1 MAKKAE
7 NIVPEQDS
15 EIILQWIRTNNLK
28 DIDLVLPKNKLIT
41 ITGVSWS
48 WKSSLAMSIAWNPKY
63 EIVAWDIKLD
73 STSLKSLTADERS
86 KLWIFLTFQNVP
98 EIPWVKLFEFLKN
111 IYDIRQEKPTTFIS
125 FKKIIEPLME
135 ELWIDKDFLRR
146 DLNVGFSWWEK
157 RKIEVLQIK
166 LLKPQVIILDE
177 IDSWLDV
184 NAVKLVSEL
193 LKETNSEN
201 NTFIIITHLFEMLEG
216 LPIEKVLI
224 IDKWEIKEI
233 GDNKLMEKIKKEGF

>member
-1 MAKKAE
+1 MLKIE
-7 NIVPEQDS
+7 NLTVQIKGK
-15 EIILQWIRTNNLK
+15 EILKNISFDFELWKNYCILG
-28 DIDLVLPKNKLIT
+28 KN
-41 ITGVSWS
+41 WS

-111 IYDIRQEKPTTFIS
+111 IYDVRQEKPTTFIS
-125 FKKIIEPLME
+125 FKKIIEPLIE

-201 NTFIIITHLFEMLEG
+201 NTFIIITHLFEMLEW

>member
-1 MAKKAE
+1 MLKLE
-7 NIVPEQDS
+7 NLSVQIKGK
-15 EIILQWIRTNNLK
+15 EILKNISFDFELWKNYCILG
-28 DIDLVLPKNKLIT
+28 KN
-41 ITGVSWS
+41 WS

-111 IYDIRQEKPTTFIS
+111 IYDVRQEKPTTFIS
-125 FKKIIEPLME
+125 FKKIIEPLIE

>member
-1 MAKKAE
+1 MLKLE
-7 NIVPEQDS
+7 NLSVQIKGK
-15 EIILQWIRTNNLK
+15 EILKNISFDFELWKNYCILG
-28 DIDLVLPKNKLIT
+28 KN
-41 ITGVSWS
+41 WS

-111 IYDIRQEKPTTFIS
+111 IYDVRQEKPTTFIS
-125 FKKIIEPLME
+125 FKKIIEPLIE
-135 ELWIDKDFLRR
+135 ELWIDKEFLRR

-216 LPIEKVLI
+216 LHIEKVLI

>member
-1 MAKKAE
+1 MLKLE
-7 NIVPEQDS
+7 NLSVQIKGK
-15 EIILQWIRTNNLK
+15 EILKNISFDFELWKNYCILG
-28 DIDLVLPKNKLIT
+28 KN
-41 ITGVSWS
+41 WS

-63 EIVAWDIKLD
+63 GIVSWDIKLD
-73 STSLKSLTADERS
+73 STSLKSLAADERS

-201 NTFIIITHLFEMLEG
+201 NTFIIITHLFEMLEW

>member
-1 MAKKAE
+1 MLKIE
-7 NIVPEQDS
+7 NLTVQIKGK
-15 EIILQWIRTNNLK
+15 EILKNISFDFELWKNYCILW
-28 DIDLVLPKNKLIT
+28 KN
-41 ITGVSWS
+41 WS

-63 EIVAWDIKLD
+63 EIISWDIKLNNTPIKD
-73 STSLKSLTADERS
+73 LTADERS
-86 KLWIFLTFQNVP
+86 KLGIFLTFQNIP

-111 IYDIRQEKPTTFIS
+111 IYDVRQEKPTTFIS
-125 FKKIIEPLME
+125 FKKIIEPLIE

>member
-1 MAKKAE
+1 MLKLE
-7 NIVPEQDS
+7 NLSVQIKGK
-15 EIILQWIRTNNLK
+15 EILKNISFDFELWKNYCILG
-28 DIDLVLPKNKLIT
+28 KN
-41 ITGVSWS
+41 WS

-63 EIVAWDIKLD
+63 EIVDWDIKLD

-201 NTFIIITHLFEMLEG
+201 NTFIIITHLFEMLEW

>member
-1 MAKKAE
+1 MLKLE
-7 NIVPEQDS
+7 NLSVQIKGK
-15 EIILQWIRTNNLK
+15 EILKNISFDFELWKNYCILG
-28 DIDLVLPKNKLIT
+28 KN
-41 ITGVSWS
+41 WS

-63 EIVAWDIKLD
+63 EIVSWDIKLD
-73 STSLKSLTADERS
+73 STSLKSLAADERS

-201 NTFIIITHLFEMLEG
+201 NTFIIITHLFEMLEW

>member
-1 MAKKAE
+1 MLKLE
-7 NIVPEQDS
+7 NLSVQIKGK
-15 EIILQWIRTNNLK
+15 EILKNISFDFELWKNYCILG
-28 DIDLVLPKNKLIT
+28 KN
-41 ITGVSWS
+41 WS

-63 EIVAWDIKLD
+63 EIVTWDIKLD

-201 NTFIIITHLFEMLEG
+201 NTFIIITHLFEMLEW

-233 GDNKLMEKIKKEGF
+233 GDSKLMEKIKKEGF